1 MADVTIHDV
10 DPELLKRLEQHA
22 EENHRSVEEEIR
34 ALINASLPKGG
45 MEELRRL
52 SRESLDH
59 FRGRFFSDSTELIRE
74 DRER

>member
-10 DPELLKRLEQHA
+10 DPEVLKRLEDKAQAAGH
-22 EENHRSVEEEIR
+22 
-34 ALINASLPKGG
+34 SL
-45 MEELRRL
+45 EDELRATLEERVPERSIEHTRRL
-52 SRESLDH
+52 ARKWQER